1 MSFLFGGSSTVKEY
15 QRYRN
20 AGRELNQKMIEAYID
35 NSVLEKASR
44 MLKLGKNRQ
53 LILDTKDDLS
63 VLMDFALYEI
73 RQNGKN
79 IIERYADE
87 KGGKNFVE
95 RELLSAMAKANA
107 GLFKVDSVDK
117 NKCYLQ
123 LSNLI
128 DVGQTIVLTDINFS
142 QTIPNGLSIYFR
154 PIQFSKLAMT
164 SGIAFIFPQDLEPE
178 LIANWRKF
186 ETNNLQRYAW
196 FFKRSKNTGFD
207 TTYV

>member
-1 MSFLFGGSSTVKEY
+1 MSFLFGGSSNVKEY

-20 AGRELNQKMIEAYID
+20 AGRELNQKMIETYID

-44 MLKLGKNRQ
+44 LLKLGKNRQ

-107 GLFKVDSVDK
+107 GLFKIDSVDK
-117 NKCYLQ
+117 NKCCLQ

-142 QTIPNGLSIYFR
+142 QTIPTGLFIYFR
-154 PIQFSKLAMT
+154 PIQFSKMAMT

-178 LIANWRKF
+178 LITAWHKF
-186 ETNNLQRYAW
+186 ETNKLQRYAW

>member
-1 MSFLFGGSSTVKEY
+1 MSFLFGGSSAIKEY

-20 AGRELNQKMIEAYID
+20 AGRELNQKMIDAYID

-44 MLKLGKNRQ
+44 LLKLGKNRQ

-73 RQNGKN
+73 RQAGKN

-87 KGGKNFVE
+87 KGGKNFLE
-95 RELLSAMAKANA
+95 RELLIAMTNANA

-117 NKCYLQ
+117 NNSHLQ

-128 DVGQTIVLTDINFS
+128 DVGQSIILTDKNFS
-142 QTIPNGLSIYFR
+142 QTMPSGLIIFFR

-164 SGIAFIFPQDLEPE
+164 SGIAFVFPKDLETE
-178 LIANWRKF
+178 LVTGWHKF
-186 ETNNLQRYAW
+186 DTKELQRYPW

>member
-1 MSFLFGGSSTVKEY
+1 MSFLFGGSPNVKEY

-20 AGRELNQKMIEAYID
+20 AGRELNQKMIETYVD

-44 MLKLGKNRQ
+44 LLKLGKNRQ

-73 RQNGKN
+73 RQDRKN

-117 NKCYLQ
+117 NKCHLQ

-154 PIQFSKLAMT
+154 PIRFSKLAMT
-164 SGIAFIFPQDLEPE
+164 SGIAFIFPENLESE
-178 LIANWRKF
+178 LVANWHKL
-186 ETNNLQRYAW
+186 ETDNLKRYTW
-196 FFKRSKNTGFD
+196 FFKRSKNTGFE

>member
-1 MSFLFGGSSTVKEY
+1 MSFLFGGSQNVKEY

-20 AGRELNQKMIEAYID
+20 AGRELNQKMIETYVD

-44 MLKLGKNRQ
+44 LLKLGKNRQ

-73 RQNGKN
+73 RQDRKN

-117 NKCYLQ
+117 NKCHLQ

-154 PIQFSKLAMT
+154 PIRFSKLAMT
-164 SGIAFIFPQDLEPE
+164 SGIAFIFPENLESE
-178 LIANWRKF
+178 LVANWHKL
-186 ETNNLQRYAW
+186 ETDNLKRYTW
-196 FFKRSKNTGFD
+196 FFKRSKNTGFE

>member
-1 MSFLFGGSSTVKEY
+1 MSFLFGGSPNVKEY

-20 AGRELNQKMIEAYID
+20 AGRELNQKMIETYVD

-44 MLKLGKNRQ
+44 LLKLGKNRQ

-73 RQNGKN
+73 RQDRKN

-117 NKCYLQ
+117 NKCHLQ

-154 PIQFSKLAMT
+154 PIRFSKLAIT
-164 SGIAFIFPQDLEPE
+164 SGIAFIFPENLESE
-178 LIANWRKF
+178 LVANWHKL
-186 ETNNLQRYAW
+186 ETDNLKRYTW
-196 FFKRSKNTGFD
+196 FFKRSKNTGFE